1 MELCLLLQFPSP
13 EHLHATLTYG
23 QVQRWFQFM
32 QQVTIGERRD
42 DLRFAQ
48 LIAHLRSAAGQK
60 HQNPSDYLLDFYP
73 KPEEQRSILDN
84 LRAHMRIF
92 AAQQR

>member
-23 QVQRWFQFM
+23 QVQRWYQFM

-48 LIAHLRSAAGQK
+48 LIAHLRASNGEK
-60 HQNPSDYLLDFYP
+60 HSRPSDYLLEFYP
-73 KPEEQRSILDN
+73 APEIERPILDN
-84 LRAHMRIF
+84 LRAHFRLF